1 MFEVVKN
8 HSIFQFSVHSF
19 SCQTGG
25 SHAQISIN
33 CTAFRRR
40 SFCFICIWKGEVT
53 TLVPTGHMVGGR
65 RLSFVND
72 LDVTQDGRKVY
83 FTDSSSKW
91 QRRDYLYL
99 IMEATADGR

>member
-1 MFEVVKN
+1 M
-8 HSIFQFSVHSF
+8 
-19 SCQTGG
+19 
-25 SHAQISIN
+25 
-33 CTAFRRR
+33 
-40 SFCFICIWKGEVT
+40 
-53 TLVPTGHMVGGR
+53 VPTGHMVGGR